1 MIKRPAEQLPMPRT
15 AIVADP
21 DAGRLASVGA
31 ALGNAGYSVASASDQ
46 HSLAKLLADRAD
58 ASIVVLDHSFA
69 GAATAAPILLLIDLT
84 NDVEGSGT
92 AWQGVADFIVKP
104 PSPNELVFR
113 ADSIIA
119 RAAARTAARQ
129 HAERLR
135 ERLRDVSAA
144 IRATNDPQLIAQT
157 VVNGFGRTFNS
168 DRVWFTT
175 FDDGRV
181 PRITAQWHRRDLSP
195 LPHDLDGYEA
205 AAHSLADRLWTEA
218 EVLIIDEH
226 GNHDWDPA
234 DFEMRDW
241 MEGMNPRTSAVI
253 PVGEGNS
260 SLGIIWIAQL
270 DQPRFWSRTEISL
283 IQHVAGNVAYGLI
296 QGHLISGQQQVLKQ
310 LQHLD
315 QAKTDFLATVNH
327 ELRTPLTSI
336 TAYLD
341 MIRDG
346 SGGPLP
352 EDVNRMLDI
361 IVRNSERL
369 RRLVEDMLSVSRKD
383 YEGMSL
389 HLAPSRVGH
398 TLNIITAALRP
409 LAQQQRVVISLE
421 LDRQD
426 PEVMADEVQLE
437 QVFTNLV
444 SNAIKFTPPGGK
456 IRVSNSYGEDTEG
469 IPCVTVQISDTGV
482 GVPEDEIAHLF
493 TRFYRAS
500 NATSGAVPGSGLGL
514 AIAHDIVE
522 RHKGRMDVNSTLGE
536 GTTIQVQLPLAGP

>member
-1 MIKRPAEQLPMPRT
+1 MPRT

-31 ALGNAGYSVASASDQ
+31 ALSKAGYSVASASDQ
-46 HSLAKLLADRAD
+46 QALAKLLSDRAD
-58 ASIVVLDHSFA
+58 ANIVVLEHSFA
-69 GAATAAPILLLIDLT
+69 GAATSAPILLLIDLT
-84 NDVEGSGT
+84 NDVEGSSA
-92 AWQGVADFIVKP
+92 AWPGVADFIVKP
-104 PSPNELVFR
+104 PHPEELVFR
-113 ADSIIA
+113 ADAIIRRATA
-119 RAAARTAARQ
+119 RSEARQ

-135 ERLRDVSAA
+135 ERLREVSAA
-144 IRATNDPQLIAQT
+144 IRATNDPQLIAEL
-157 VVNGFGRTFNS
+157 VVKGFGKTFDA
-168 DRVWFTT
+168 DRVWFAT

-181 PRITAQWHRRDLSP
+181 PRITAQWHRRDLRP
-195 LPHDLDGYEA
+195 LPDDLDGYEA
-205 AAHSLADRLWTEA
+205 AAHRMADRLWAEA
-218 EVLIIDEH
+218 DVLIIDEH
-226 GNHDWDPA
+226 RNHDWDPA
-234 DFEMRDW
+234 DLEMRDW
-241 MEGMNPRTSAVI
+241 MDGMNPRTSAVI

-270 DQPRFWSRTEISL
+270 DRPRFWSRTEISL

-346 SGGPLP
+346 SGGRLP

-369 RRLVEDMLSVSRKD
+369 RRLVEDMLSVSRRD
-383 YEGMSL
+383 YEGTGL
-389 HLAPSRVGH
+389 HLAPTRVGH
-398 TLNIITAALRP
+398 TLRIITAALRP
-409 LAQQQRVVISLE
+409 LAEQQRVNISLD

-426 PEVMADEVQLE
+426 PEVIADEVQLE

-444 SNAIKFTPPGGK
+444 SNAIKFTPPGGN
-456 IRVSNSYGEDTEG
+456 ISVANSYGEDTEG
-469 IPCVTVQISDTGV
+469 IPCVIVRISDTGV

-514 AIAHDIVE
+514 AIAHDIVD
-522 RHKGRMDVNSTLGE
+522 RHKGRMEVTSKLGE
-536 GTTIQVQLPLAGP
+536 GTTIQVQLPLAGPKSEGP

>member
-1 MIKRPAEQLPMPRT
+1 MPRT

-31 ALGNAGYSVASASDQ
+31 ALSKAGYSVASASDQ
-46 HSLAKLLADRAD
+46 QALAKLLSDRAD
-58 ASIVVLDHSFA
+58 ASIVVLEHSFA
-69 GAATAAPILLLIDLT
+69 GAATSAPILLLIDLT
-84 NDVEGSGT
+84 NDVEGSSA
-92 AWQGVADFIVKP
+92 AWPGVADFIVKP
-104 PSPNELVFR
+104 PHPEELVFR
-113 ADSIIA
+113 ADAIIRRATA
-119 RAAARTAARQ
+119 RSEARQ

-135 ERLRDVSAA
+135 ERLREVSAA
-144 IRATNDPQLIAQT
+144 IRATNDPQLIADL
-157 VVNGFGRTFNS
+157 VVNGFGKTFDA

-181 PRITAQWHRRDLSP
+181 PRITAQWHRRDLRP
-195 LPHDLDGYEA
+195 LPDDLDGYEA
-205 AAHSLADRLWTEA
+205 AAHRMADRLWAEA
-218 EVLIIDEH
+218 DVLIIDEH
-226 GNHDWDPA
+226 RNHDWDPA
-234 DFEMRDW
+234 DLEMRDW
-241 MEGMNPRTSAVI
+241 MDGMNPRTSAVI

-270 DQPRFWSRTEISL
+270 DRPRFWSRTEISL

-346 SGGPLP
+346 SGGRLP

-369 RRLVEDMLSVSRKD
+369 RRLVEDMLSVSRRD
-383 YEGMSL
+383 YEGTGL
-389 HLAPSRVGH
+389 HLAPTRVGH
-398 TLNIITAALRP
+398 TLRIITAALRP
-409 LAQQQRVVISLE
+409 LAEQQRVNISLD

-426 PEVMADEVQLE
+426 PEVIADEVQLE

-444 SNAIKFTPPGGK
+444 SNAIKFTPPGGN
-456 IRVSNSYGEDTEG
+456 ISVANSYGEDTEG
-469 IPCVTVQISDTGV
+469 IPCVIVRISDTGV

-514 AIAHDIVE
+514 DIAHDIVD
-522 RHKGRMDVNSTLGE
+522 RHKGRMEVTSRLGE
-536 GTTIQVQLPLAGP
+536 GTTIQVQLPLAGPKSEGP

>member
-1 MIKRPAEQLPMPRT
+1 MPRT

-21 DAGRLASVGA
+21 DAGRLASVGI
-31 ALGNAGYSVASASDQ
+31 ALSKAGYSVASASDQ
-46 HSLAKLLADRAD
+46 QALAKLLSDRPD
-58 ASIVVLDHSFA
+58 ASIVILEHSFA
-69 GAATAAPILLLIDLT
+69 GAATSAPILLLIDLT
-84 NDVEGSGT
+84 NDIEDSSAT
-92 AWQGVADFIVKP
+92 WPGVADFIVKP
-104 PSPNELVFR
+104 PHPEELVFR
-113 ADSIIA
+113 ADAIIGRATA
-119 RAAARTAARQ
+119 RSEARQ

-144 IRATNDPQLIAQT
+144 IRATNDPQLIAEL
-157 VVNGFGRTFNS
+157 VVNGFGKTFDA

-181 PRITAQWHRRDLSP
+181 PRITAQWHRRDLRP
-195 LPHDLDGYEA
+195 LPDDLDGYEA
-205 AAHSLADRLWTEA
+205 AAHRMADRLWAEA
-218 EVLIIDEH
+218 DVLIIDEH
-226 GNHDWDPA
+226 RNHDWDPA
-234 DFEMRDW
+234 DLEMRDW
-241 MEGMNPRTSAVI
+241 MDGMNPRTSAVI

-270 DQPRFWSRTEISL
+270 DRPRFWSRTEISL

-346 SGGPLP
+346 SGGRLP

-369 RRLVEDMLSVSRKD
+369 RRLVEDMLSVSRRD
-383 YEGMSL
+383 YEGTGL
-389 HLAPSRVGH
+389 HLAPTRVGH
-398 TLNIITAALRP
+398 TLRIITAALRP
-409 LAQQQRVVISLE
+409 LAEQQRVNISLD
-421 LDRQD
+421 LDRRD
-426 PEVMADEVQLE
+426 PEVIADEVQLE

-444 SNAIKFTPPGGK
+444 SNAIKFTPPGGN
-456 IRVSNSYGEDTEG
+456 ISVANSYGEDTEG
-469 IPCVTVQISDTGV
+469 IPCVIVRISDTGV

-514 AIAHDIVE
+514 AIAHDIVD
-522 RHKGRMDVNSTLGE
+522 RHKGRMDVTSKLGE
-536 GTTIQVQLPLAGP
+536 GTTIQVQLPLAGPKSEDP

>member
-1 MIKRPAEQLPMPRT
+1 MPRT

-31 ALGNAGYSVASASDQ
+31 ALGAAGYSVSSASDQ
-46 HSLAKLLADRAD
+46 QSLAKLLADRPD

-69 GAATAAPILLLIDLT
+69 GSTTTAPILLLIDLT
-84 NDVEGSGT
+84 NDVETST
-92 AWQGVADFIVKP
+92 ATWAGVADFIVKP
-104 PSPNELVFR
+104 PSPHELVFR
-113 ADSIIA
+113 ADSIIG
-119 RAAARTAARQ
+119 RATARTEARQ

-135 ERLRDVSAA
+135 ERLREVSAA
-144 IRATNDPQLIAQT
+144 IRATNDPRLIAET
-157 VVNGFGRTFNS
+157 VVNGFGQTFDA

-181 PRITAQWHRRDLSP
+181 PSITAQWHRRDLNP
-195 LPHDLDGYEA
+195 IPEDLDGYEA
-205 AAHSLADRLWTEA
+205 AAQRLADRLWA
-218 EVLIIDEH
+218 DADVLIIDEH
-226 GNHDWDPA
+226 GNHEWDPA
-234 DFEMRDW
+234 DHEIRDW
-241 MEGMNPRTSAVI
+241 MQGMDPRTSAVI

-260 SLGIIWIAQL
+260 SLGMIWIAQL
-270 DQPRFWSRTEISL
+270 DHPRFWSRTEISL

-346 SGGPLP
+346 SGGQLP
-352 EDVNRMLDI
+352 DDVNRMLDI

-369 RRLVEDMLSVSRKD
+369 RRLVEDMLSVSRRD
-383 YEGMSL
+383 YEGTNL

-398 TLNIITAALRP
+398 TLRIITAALRP
-409 LAQQQRVVISLE
+409 LAEQQRVVIA
-421 LDRQD
+421 LDLDGQD
-426 PEVMADEVQLE
+426 PQVIADEVQLE

-456 IRVSNSYGEDTEG
+456 ITVANSYGEDEEG
-469 IPCVTVQISDTGV
+469 NAFVTVQISDTGV
-482 GVPEDEIAHLF
+482 GVPEDEITHLF

-522 RHKGRMDVNSTLGE
+522 RHQGRMDVSSKLGE
-536 GTTIQVQLPLAGP
+536 GTTIRVHLPLTGPSS

>member
-1 MIKRPAEQLPMPRT
+1 MPRT

-21 DAGRLASVGA
+21 DPGRLASVGA
-31 ALGNAGYSVASASDQ
+31 ALTGAGYAVANASDRQ
-46 HSLAKLLADRAD
+46 ALAKLLADQTD
-58 ASIVVLDHSFA
+58 ASIVVLDDSLV
-69 GAATAAPILLLIDLT
+69 GAATPAPVLLLINLKSDARA
-84 NDVEGSGT
+84 GSGS
-92 AWQGVADFIVKP
+92 WPDVADFIIKP
-104 PSPNELVFR
+104 PQPEELVFR
-113 ADSIIA
+113 ADAIIA
-119 RAAARTAARQ
+119 RASAR
-129 HAERLR
+129 AERRRQAEGLR
-135 ERLRDVSAA
+135 ERLRNISAA
-144 IRATNDPQLIAQT
+144 IRATNDPQLIAEH
-157 VVNGFGRTFNS
+157 VVRGFGKTFAA

-181 PRITAQWHRRDLSP
+181 PRITAQWQRKNLPPLSDA
-195 LPHDLDGYEA
+195 LEGREEA
-205 AAHSLADRLWTEA
+205 AHRLADRLWAEA
-218 EVLIIDEH
+218 DVLIIDEH
-226 GNHDWDPA
+226 QSHDWDPA
-234 DFEMRDW
+234 DLEMRDW
-241 MEGMNPRTSAVI
+241 MEGMNPWTSAVI

-260 SLGIIWIAQL
+260 SLGIIWIAHL
-270 DQPRFWSRTEISL
+270 DRPRFWSRTEVSM
-283 IQHVAGNVAYGLI
+283 IQHVAGNVAHGLI

-310 LQHLD
+310 LQQLD

-346 SGGPLP
+346 SGGQLP
-352 EDVNRMLDI
+352 DDVNRMLDI

-383 YEGMSL
+383 YEGTSL

-398 TLNIITAALRP
+398 TLGIITAALRP
-409 LAQQQRVVISLE
+409 LAEQQRVVIGLK

-444 SNAIKFTPPGGK
+444 SNAIKFTPAGGR
-456 IRVSNSYGEDTEG
+456 ITVANSYGQDAQGT
-469 IPCVTVQISDTGV
+469 PCVTIRISDTGV
-482 GVPEDEIAHLF
+482 GVPDDEIAHLF

-514 AIAHDIVE
+514 AIAHDIIE
-522 RHKGRMDVNSTLGE
+522 RHKGHMEVSSKLGK
-536 GTTIQVQLPLAGP
+536 GTTIEVRLPLAGP